1 MIDFA
6 EVIVKL
12 SLPVLVVDEDGVIQ
26 LANKHALESLPCVQL
41 AGDIKTSFQ
50 KGSQLTTL
58 FQKVARKGRNQS
70 LNLETMGN
78 EEREYRITV
87 TTLGEKPDN
96 APLFLLTLE
105 DQTLVRLA
113 KSMRS
118 DFVANVSHE
127 IRSPLTSISGFVESL
142 QDADD
147 IDDETRA
154 LFLDLMAKEVTRMT
168 NLVTDLL
175 SLSKVEVK
183 ERKALKKKVNIQQA
197 AQQAC
202 ETVAG
207 LAAEGNK
214 RIETSFQ
221 DTQSNVLGKHDDLLR
236 VFINLLEN
244 ALNYSRDNGTVTL
257 SVAVVGKENPLG
269 CEAICASV
277 SDEGDGIPADEIPR
291 LTERF
296 YRVDKSRS
304 RNVGGTG
311 LGLSI
316 VKHILVR
323 HRGELHIQST
333 PGEGSTFSVYL
344 PLSLS

>member
-1 MIDFA
+1 MINYA
-6 EVIVKL
+6 EVIEKL
-12 SLPVLVVDEDGVIQ
+12 SMPVLVVHKSGVVQ
-26 LANKHALESLPCVQL
+26 LANKQALLSLPSVQL
-41 AGDIKTSFQ
+41 GADIKTSFQ
-50 KGSQLTTL
+50 KGSDLTTL
-58 FQKVARKGRNQS
+58 FRKVTKSGSDHS
-70 LNLETMGN
+70 LNLVTTGSKK
-78 EEREYRITV
+78 REYRVTA
-87 TTLGEKPDN
+87 TTLGKKPGRM
-96 APLFLLTLE
+96 ASLLLTLE
-105 DQTLVRLA
+105 DLTSVRLA

-154 LFLDLMAKEVTRMT
+154 LFLGLMAKEVIRMT
-168 NLVTDLL
+168 NLVSDLL
-175 SLSKVEVK
+175 SLSKVEAK
-183 ERKALKKKVNIQQA
+183 ERKVLKKRVNIQQV

-202 ETVAG
+202 ESVAA
-207 LAAEGNK
+207 LAAEGGK
-214 RIETSFQ
+214 RVETRFQ
-221 DTQSNVLGKHDDLLR
+221 NAQADVLGKQDDLLR

-244 ALNYSRDNGTVTL
+244 ALNYSRKNGTVTL
-257 SVAVVGKENPLG
+257 GVVVVGKDNPLG

-323 HRGELHIQST
+323 HRGKLLIEST
-333 PGEGSTFSVYL
+333 PGKGSTFSIYIPIL
-344 PLSLS
+344 LS